1 MNNIITV
8 AGCHIVITGHPKKIT
23 YEFEFSFKFSVIAGL
38 NVFVD
43 FAIQDTLCP
52 RGNNFPCQ
60 ACSDPFC
67 ILQLSNDTDCIQNH
81 LRSSLPFYELIL
93 LSRSQ

>member
-8 AGCHIVITGHPKKIT
+8 AGCHIVITGHPKKIP

-38 NVFVD
+38 KVFWV

-52 RGNNFPCQ
+52 RGNTIHAKLALTLFVFLN
-60 ACSDPFC
+60 
-67 ILQLSNDTDCIQNH
+67 
-81 LRSSLPFYELIL
+81 
-93 LSRSQ
+93 